1 MTGEDLEDLRHLSC
15 DILCEI
21 VSLLDTVE
29 SSKTNT
35 VEIYS
40 MSYQHLYCETR
51 GIAQP
56 IYASIRRV
64 GVPRGISRCFLHA
77 SSAEW
82 RRRNTLKMGLEKKNS
97 VETRKKGKNF
107 EK

>member
-1 MTGEDLEDLRHLSC
+1 MTGEDLEDLPLSC

-35 VEIYS
+35 VEIYG
-40 MSYQHLYCETR
+40 MGYQHLYCETR

-56 IYASIRRV
+56 KTKIYASIRRA
-64 GVPRGISRCFLHA
+64 GVHRGIFRGF
-77 SSAEW
+77 
-82 RRRNTLKMGLEKKNS
+82 
-97 VETRKKGKNF
+97 
-107 EK
+107 